1 LAATGVLPEYQPREP
16 SCSWR
21 WCLGYEED
29 TVVSRCGGSGGIQRG
44 RGTPSG
50 FVLVRQRFWV
60 IFDSVEGSG
69 EHLAE
74 SRFQFAPGEVV
85 LDGTTARTAF
95 PDANLLLQAVGSVA
109 FDHAHIEK
117 GQEKPRSGWYSDS
130 YGKIEPAPR
139 PVVVRASQPALA
151 GSHAPVLISRHS
163 RAAGNIHLPTWS
175 RRGRAPPHRPS
186 NRQVLIAVNQSSLAS
201 EDAKKTAANRLN
213 ISEQTCYFHAPCSCW
228 SAL

>member
-1 LAATGVLPEYQPREP
+1 MAATGVLPEYQPREP

-130 YGKIEPAPR
+130 YGKIEPAPALSLS
-139 PVVVRASQPALA
+139 VRANLPW
-151 GSHAPVLISRHS
+151 
-163 RAAGNIHLPTWS
+163 RAATLLFPYRGIVVPQATFTFQPGAAEVEHPHTGQVTVKCSLP
-175 RRGRAPPHRPS
+175 
-186 NRQVLIAVNQSSLAS
+186 
-201 EDAKKTAANRLN
+201 
-213 ISEQTCYFHAPCSCW
+213 
-228 SAL
+228 